1 MSIIIDIKSILKS
14 PDILA
19 ILAESVYMSTEEK
32 LNTRADEYINND
44 NVVVYGY
51 KDDGA
56 ISGLI
61 VLDITQRKEIIIL
74 DIAVEKSNQHSGIG
88 KKLIDYTLDNLKP
101 NILIA
106 ETDDEAIN
114 FYRKCEFAIN
124 SLGEKYPNIIRY
136 ECKRYA
142 R

>member
-1 MSIIIDIKSILKS
+1 MAIIIDIKSILKS

-19 ILAESVYMSTEEK
+19 ILAESVYMPTEEK
-32 LNTRADEYINND
+32 LNTRADEYINNG

-51 KDDGA
+51 KADGA
-56 ISGLI
+56 IHGLI
-61 VLDITQRKEIIIL
+61 ALDITKKKEIVIV

-88 KKLIDYTLDNLKP
+88 KKLIDYTLYNLKP

-114 FYRKCEFAIN
+114 FYHKCKFAIN
-124 SLGEKYPNIIRY
+124 SLGEKYPDITRY
-136 ECKRYA
+136 ECKRYV